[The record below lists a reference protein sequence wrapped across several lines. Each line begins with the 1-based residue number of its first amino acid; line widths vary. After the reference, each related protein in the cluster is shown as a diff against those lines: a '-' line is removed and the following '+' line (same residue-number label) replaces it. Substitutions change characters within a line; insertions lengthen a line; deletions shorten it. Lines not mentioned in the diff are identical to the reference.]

1 LRISREIAA
10 LVLVALAAGTQLPE
24 NNWNASA
31 HYALVQSLG
40 DGSASI
46 DRHLNQ
52 SEDIAYRDG
61 HYYAAKSP
69 GLAVISLPLYE
80 AYRAAGA
87 VPAEAPTSSGP
98 PGAHLT
104 TDRAIWMVNLVSIA
118 AFLVLLLLVRS
129 IANAYFP
136 GTGTV
141 VALML
146 GLGSMLLPFSTQFF
160 SHVLSATLAFAA
172 FALLSKWRTRLLGA
186 AAAGLLAGLAVFTE
200 MPLLVVGLGLGV
212 YAIAARPRLRSALG
226 YGAGFLV
233 GLVPLA
239 LFNAWA
245 FGSPLD
251 SGYSYT
257 VKTLGASGHALVG
270 ANGQGFYGFSY
281 PRPLVALVL
290 LFSQH
295 GLFVLTPLALVAVL
309 ALPRLARHGFRR
321 EALLIGGL
329 GIALLLYNSAYFT
342 PFGGHS
348 PGPRLLIPL
357 LPFLSLPLAAALR
370 AGPRIRRVTIAAAA
384 FSAFWMI
391 AATLAQPLVD
401 PTALPTVWIGR
412 VLSASD
418 LSSSVF
424 GGGVTAELAFLVPAL
439 AAIALVTIR
448 PRFSL
453 RRSSE
458 PAFYREQLVEVFDE

>member
-1 LRISREIAA
+1 LSRSREIVA
-10 LVLVALAAGTQLPE
+10 LALVALAAATQLPE
-24 NNWNASA
+24 GNWNASA
-31 HYALVQSLG
+31 HYSLVQSLA

-46 DRHLNQ
+46 DHHLNQ

-61 HYYAAKSP
+61 HYYVAKSP
-69 GLAVISLPLYE
+69 GLAVFSVPLYL
-80 AYRAAGA
+80 AYRAAGV
-87 VPAEAPTSSGP
+87 VPAAPPTRAGP
-98 PGAHLT
+98 PGAHLAT
-104 TDRAIWMVNLVSIA
+104 ARAIWMVNLITIA
-118 AFLVLLLLVRS
+118 AFFVLLLLVRS
-129 IANAYFP
+129 IANSYFP
-136 GTGTV
+136 GTGAV

-146 GLGSMLLPFSTQFF
+146 GLGSMLLPFSTQYF

-172 FALLSKWRTRLLGA
+172 FAVLSKRKARPFA
-186 AAAGLLAGLAVFTE
+186 AAVAGLLAGLAVFTE
-200 MPLLVVGLGLGV
+200 MPLLVVGVGLGV
-212 YAIAARPRLRSALG
+212 YVLATRPRLRPALG
-226 YGAGFLV
+226 YGAGLLV

-239 LFNAWA
+239 LFNTWA
-245 FGSPLD
+245 FGSPLE

-257 VKTLGASGHALVG
+257 VKVLGASGHALIG
-270 ANGQGFYGFSY
+270 PNGQGLYGFSY

-295 GLFVLTPLALVAVL
+295 GLFVLTPLALVGVL
-309 ALPRLARHGFRR
+309 ALPRLARYGFRR
-321 EALLIGGL
+321 EALLVGGL

-370 AGPRIRRVTIAAAA
+370 AGMKFRRLTIAAAV

-391 AATLAQPLVD
+391 AATLAQPLVN

-418 LSSSVF
+418 LSSSIF
-424 GGGVTAELAFLVPAL
+424 GGGITAELAFLIPAL
-439 AAIALVTIR
+439 AAVALVAMR
-448 PRFSL
+448 PRLSL
-453 RRSSE
+453 WRSRE
-458 PAFYREQLVEVFDE
+458 PAFYGERLVEVLDE